1 MKYAVVLIAVLS
13 MLLSAGKA
21 ESEISQYFDHHGKA
35 VTHSKKPSAE
45 RRIRIRRYLLPEG
58 VALQK
63 DITYEFYPVFGK
75 TFAEI
80 ISFVNEN
87 GPSSSKD
94 NRRYPSKSEWFI
106 GWSYE
111 FEHTYIV
118 EKDAGLVHI
127 SVELYNVS
135 TDHDITITL
144 PTLVDTSQFNPIERN
159 LWKEFFVQSLDYEH
173 ALSNILKD
181 PAAASDLANRF
192 SDITY
197 FSLKYREGMDTEKE
211 VRRLIIRD
219 TMQIGRDWVAG
230 LRKKMSD
237 VKRDP
242 EAGKKIEE
250 KPSSSESQK

>member
-1 MKYAVVLIAVLS
+1 MKHAVVLIAVLF
-13 MLLSAGKA
+13 MLLNTGKA
-21 ESEISQYFDHHGKA
+21 DSEISQYFDHHGKA
-35 VTHSKKPSAE
+35 VKYSKKPSAE
-45 RRIRIRRYLLPEG
+45 RRTRIRRYSLPEG

-80 ISFVNEN
+80 VSFINEN
-87 GPSSSKD
+87 GPVSSRD

-106 GWSYE
+106 RWSYE
-111 FEHTYIV
+111 FEHSYVV

-181 PAAASDLANRF
+181 PAATGDLANRF

-197 FSLKYREGMDTEKE
+197 YSLKYWNGMNTEKE
-211 VRRLIIRD
+211 VRRLIRQD
-219 TMQIGRDWVAG
+219 TMRIGRDWVAG

-242 EAGKKIEE
+242 EADKLEE
-250 KPSSSESQK
+250 KPSSSEPRK